1 MASGDILIVAAV
13 SGELEGLTQHLSGT
27 TSELVGGREILRGR
41 ISRQVVRLLVSGP
54 GVANTVQSLT
64 AAVEKRRPGLIL
76 QTGCGGGFS
85 EAGIQIGDVAIASSE
100 IDVHLGLEP
109 AGSDAVPGTVPFPV
123 IQTSEQAIYN
133 RYPVTAIEAEK
144 AARCLKA
151 GLADSDGNVF
161 TGPFVTV
168 STITA
173 TVTRSNQLHRHFG
186 AVIENME
193 GAGAAHVAIH
203 YDLPFLEIRAV
214 SNRVG
219 DRDKRRW
226 DLPLSF
232 RACAQAVRTFLEN
245 RP

>member
-1 MASGDILIVAAV
+1 M
-13 SGELEGLTQHLSGT
+13 
-27 TSELVGGREILRGR
+27 
-41 ISRQVVRLLVSGP
+41 
-54 GVANTVQSLT
+54 
-64 AAVEKRRPGLIL
+64 
-76 QTGCGGGFS
+76 
-85 EAGIQIGDVAIASSE
+85 
-100 IDVHLGLEP
+100 
-109 AGSDAVPGTVPFPV
+109 
-123 IQTSEQAIYN
+123 
-133 RYPVTAIEAEK
+133 
-144 AARCLKA
+144 
-151 GLADSDGNVF
+151 
-161 TGPFVTV
+161 TV

-203 YDLPFLEIRAV
+203 YGLPFLEIRAV

-232 RACAQAVRTFLEN
+232 RACAQAVRTYLEN